1 MLHPVCT
8 HPASYFVL
16 PYTVGH
22 TIKHNNFNF
31 IYYCYL
37 LGVILASM
45 DDEIDNSTDFD
56 YEGSGEDDNGDD
68 NVGSGMTTIM
78 LFLYVTILVFALLGN
93 SLIIHIVRTRN
104 DIRKNSFNWLLV
116 NTAAAD
122 LVNVVTAFIWSL
134 SFWVNEGYWISGAFG
149 TITCK
154 IVPFLLVV
162 AICVSIW
169 TLTIIAIDRYLAIVC
184 IGKKPMSSKSKVRGI
199 IIVWLTAGLL
209 FTSQL
214 YKFKTDES
222 EDGLSECYHDWHED
236 EDKSKHIYQAEM
248 IVRVVVTYA
257 VPLFLMFVLYSM
269 IANFLWSHKPPGNVN
284 ERAYVKKTKKRRVVI
299 KMMITVVILFAL
311 CWLPVHISHIMSA
324 FYIDAYYT
332 IPVTVKWLFTWLA
345 HANAAIHPWLFI
357 AFSEKLRV
365 QVMEIL
371 RSIQRATRTRRRS
384 LTLNNEEKGSPQ
396 GSGDCTTKNYST
408 IAMNT
413 L

>member
-1 MLHPVCT
+1 M
-8 HPASYFVL
+8 
-16 PYTVGH
+16 H
-22 TIKHNNFNF
+22 TSSKRFCFAIYSDIIKHNNFNL
-31 IYYCYL
+31 IYHCYL
-37 LGVILASM
+37 LGVILATM
-45 DDEIDNSTDFD
+45 DDELDNSTDFD

-122 LVNVVTAFIWSL
+122 LVNVVTAFMLSL
-134 SFWVNEGYWISGAFG
+134 SFSVNEGYWISGVFG

-184 IGKKPMSSKSKVRGI
+184 IGRKPLSSKSKVRGI
-199 IIVWLTAGLL
+199 ILVWFTAGLL
-209 FTSQL
+209 FTGQL

-236 EDKSKHIYQAEM
+236 EDKSEHIYQAEM

-269 IANFLWSHKPPGNVN
+269 IANFLWRHKPPGNVN
-284 ERAYVKKTKKRRVVI
+284 ERAYVKKTKKRRIVI

-311 CWLPVHISHIMSA
+311 CWLPVHISHIMLA
-324 FYIDAYYT
+324 FYTDAYYA

-384 LTLNNEEKGSPQ
+384 LTLNEEKGSPQ